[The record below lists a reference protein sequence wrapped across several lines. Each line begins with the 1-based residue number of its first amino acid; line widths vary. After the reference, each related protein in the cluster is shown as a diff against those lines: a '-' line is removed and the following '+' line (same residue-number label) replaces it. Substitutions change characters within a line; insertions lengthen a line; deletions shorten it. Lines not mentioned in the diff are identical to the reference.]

1 MHKPK
6 KNANV
11 RHSFSFLVFNVTL
24 VNLYIFNIKV
34 LDRVIKKNPK
44 YENVESTID
53 TGASVT
59 KYLKKVEE
67 IKTSNL
73 IQICT

>member
-1 MHKPK
+1 M
-6 KNANV
+6 
-11 RHSFSFLVFNVTL
+11 

-53 TGASVT
+53 TGASET